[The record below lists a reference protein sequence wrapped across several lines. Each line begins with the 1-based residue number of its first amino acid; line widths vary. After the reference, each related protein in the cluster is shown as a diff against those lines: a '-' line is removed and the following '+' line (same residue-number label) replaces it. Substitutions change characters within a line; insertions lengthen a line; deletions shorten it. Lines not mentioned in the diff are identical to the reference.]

1 MGIDDNTAEGDENT
15 AEHNVRSSPARSHK
29 SNDDHVSVRACRF
42 ASYVA
47 PCTRRKAPR
56 KNVEIRQSVHACMSV
71 YIIHAYAH
79 ARIDHTPSP
88 KPDRHTHKH
97 AGRQAQ
103 TRTSEHR
110 LTLPCRRRG
119 WTPGA
124 MPAAVVDQKPI
135 PPSFLTLSLHRCQ
148 PHRPLSLNP
157 SLARC
162 RRIHTRTG
170 SDMRMHAQL

>member
-1 MGIDDNTAEGDENT
+1 MLPMKPEVGVLAMGIDDNTAEGVENT
-15 AEHNVRSSPARSHK
+15 AEHNVRSSPARSHN

-97 AGRQAQ
+97 AGTQTQ
-103 TRTSEHR
+103 TRTDSRYLVDAAGGHQA
-110 LTLPCRRRG
+110 PC
-119 WTPGA
+119 
-124 MPAAVVDQKPI
+124 
-135 PPSFLTLSLHRCQ
+135 LQ
-148 PHRPLSLNP
+148 P
-157 SLARC
+157 
-162 RRIHTRTG
+162 
-170 SDMRMHAQL
+170 

>member
-47 PCTRRKAPR
+47 PHVRVGRHPEKCGDSAIRTCVHVGLHHTRVR
-56 KNVEIRQSVHACMSV
+56 ACQN
-71 YIIHAYAH
+71 
-79 ARIDHTPSP
+79 RPHTLAETGQ
-88 KPDRHTHKH
+88 TH
-97 AGRQAQ
+97 AQ
-103 TRTSEHR
+103 TRRHADADTHR

-148 PHRPLSLNP
+148 PHRPLSLTP

-162 RRIHTRTG
+162 RGIHTRTG